1 MKQKKLQEIYL
12 NLENIIIYL
21 KNILFKVKNNNLKNI
36 LKKQL
41 FEAKKIKY
49 LCLKNSKILKENNII
64 TCIKKDIFI
73 DFILHNTNDKKI
85 INKLIKLYNDS
96 LIQFSN
102 NNKNNLIINNYL
114 DFLNKCINDLENG
127 KI

>member
-1 MKQKKLQEIYL
+1 MKQKIIQEIYL

-21 KNILFKVKNNNLKNI
+21 KNILFKVKDNNLKKV
-36 LKKQL
+36 LKKHL
-41 FEAKKIKY
+41 FEAQKIKY
-49 LCLKNSKILKENNII
+49 LCLKNNKILKKNNII

-96 LIQFSN
+96 LIQFIN

-114 DFLNKCINDLENG
+114 DFLNKCINDLE
-127 KI
+127 KIK

>member
-1 MKQKKLQEIYL
+1 MNENIKKIYL
-12 NLENIIIYL
+12 SIENIIYYL
-21 KNILFKVKNNNLKNI
+21 KNMIFKVNDNNLKNI

-41 FEAKKIKY
+41 FEVQKIKY

-64 TCIKKDIFI
+64 TCIKKDIYI

-96 LIQFSN
+96 LIQF
-102 NNKNNLIINNYL
+102 NNKNKNNIIINNYI